1 MKSSASKRNPE
12 AVRMKEWMNENSS
25 SEFLNTSTCWR
36 DRVMHVCTC
45 VRATERRGVG
55 GEERKWG
62 QERGRERRQTWA
74 KGDDEK
80 LRLYLFWTTAP
91 RALRRF
97 SEPHSEN
104 WRNKTQTEMR
114 DTLKHPT
121 VVTGYL
127 EGNASSLI
135 CLVWLETPNQTF
147 NPQSQRKP
155 TEFNS
160 RWWNYML

>member
-1 MKSSASKRNPE
+1 
-12 AVRMKEWMNENSS
+12 
-25 SEFLNTSTCWR
+25 
-36 DRVMHVCTC
+36 MHV
-45 VRATERRGVG
+45 VERQREGGG
-55 GEERKWG
+55 GEGNEDK
-62 QERGRERRQTWA
+62 REEEKEGKLEQ
-74 KGDDEK
+74 KEMMKK
-80 LRLYLFWTTAP
+80 LRLYLFWTRAP

-114 DTLKHPT
+114 DALKHPT

-160 RWWNYML
+160 RW

>member
-1 MKSSASKRNPE
+1 MKSSASKRNPG
-12 AVRMKEWMNENSS
+12 AVRMNGNSS

-36 DRVMHVCTC
+36 VRVMHV
-45 VRATERRGVG
+45 VERQREG
-55 GEERKWG
+55 GEGGRKWG
-62 QERGRERRQTWA
+62 HERGRERRQTWA
-74 KGDDEK
+74 KRDDEK
-80 LRLYLFWTTAP
+80 LRLYLFWTRAP

-97 SEPHSEN
+97 SETHSEN

-114 DTLKHPT
+114 DALEHPT